1 MNSLEISSVSSA
13 CGKNQ
18 YEPRSKCMLYM
29 LAKKQKVYIKQKLLE
44 LGIVEKIDE
53 DTQTYDDKVKEMY
66 KEIKKE
72 IKNPSNFKS
81 SRDEIISKLK
91 SSTDCEQKDVD
102 IAVDFI
108 ESSMKKDCGTNNEGD
123 VISKKRYKKGNNFMY
138 TYVENFW
145 CIKGFND
152 ASVGDVVIEIKT
164 RMKLQNVRKNEYD
177 LYQLFGYLLAMN
189 KTKGKIVQYFNNKV
203 FDSDV
208 ETEKEYGI
216 IDINTEPY
224 YSKFKTFLKEL
235 RSFFFELQELLQFPE
250 KFDIASVFTKTK
262 LPIAQIKDKS
272 VHNINP
278 QYERLISIVF

>member
-1 MNSLEISSVSSA
+1 MISLEISSISSA

-29 LAKKQKVYIKQKLLE
+29 IAKKQKPYIKEKLIE
-44 LGIVEKIDE
+44 LNIVEKIDE
-53 DTQTYDDKVKEMY
+53 NTETYDDKVKAMY

-72 IKNPSNFKS
+72 IKDPNSFKRN
-81 SRDEIISKLK
+81 RDEIISKLK
-91 SSTDCEQKDVD
+91 SSTNCDEKDVS

-108 ESSMKKDCGTNNEGD
+108 DSSMKKDCGTNNEEA
-123 VISKKRYKKGNNFMY
+123 VIDKKKYKKGNNFMY

-152 ASVGDVVIEIKT
+152 ASTGDIVIEIKT
-164 RMKLQNVRKNEYD
+164 RMKIQNVRKNEYD

-203 FDSDV
+203 FDSDI
-208 ETEKEYGI
+208 ETKNEYGI
-216 IDINTEPY
+216 IDINNEPY

-235 RSFFFELQELLQFPE
+235 RSFFLELKEFLECPE
-250 KFDIASVFTKTK
+250 NFNILSVFYKTK

-278 QYERLISIVF
+278 QYERLINTVF